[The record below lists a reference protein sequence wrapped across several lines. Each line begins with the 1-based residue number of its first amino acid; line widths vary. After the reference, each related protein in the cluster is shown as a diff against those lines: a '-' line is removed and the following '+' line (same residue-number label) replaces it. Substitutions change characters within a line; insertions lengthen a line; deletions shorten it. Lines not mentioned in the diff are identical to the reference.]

1 MSSLE
6 IETILENLTG
16 MLEARGDD
24 VSEFVE
30 HTYLTHTAQAQMFK
44 TQQLLFHTD
53 RTAVLFVPKSTIG
66 GTAKSSI
73 FKAFKE
79 AKDKKDPEEIL
90 KIISQSEDP
99 EHVDRSQVKSAIFI
113 FDEDPQSHNR
123 KLITDADKMIQGAG
137 GMLQYFTYQE
147 LMFDPTKHVYVP
159 LHERMAENDVKR
171 MLEDYQIK
179 SKSQLPVIL
188 RTDMIARWL
197 GLKHGDV
204 VRITRN
210 NPSSGVYYFY
220 RCCV

>member
-6 IETILENLTG
+6 IETILENLTD
-16 MLEARGDD
+16 MLETRGDD
-24 VSEFVE
+24 ISEFAE
-30 HTYLTHTAQAQMFK
+30 HTYLTPAQMYK
-44 TQQLLFHTD
+44 THQLLFHTD
-53 RTAVLFVPKSTIG
+53 KTAVLFIPKSTMSG
-66 GTAKSSI
+66 NVKNSI

-79 AKDKKDPEEIL
+79 AKDKKDPEEIMN
-90 KIISQSEDP
+90 IISQSEDP
-99 EHVDRSQVKSAIFI
+99 EHVERSKVKTAIFI

-123 KLITDADKMIQGAG
+123 KLIADADKMIQSVG

-159 LHERMAENDVKR
+159 LHEKLTENEIITL
-171 MLEDYQIK
+171 MGTYQLK

-188 RTDMIARWL
+188 RTDIIARWL

-210 NPSSGVYYFY
+210 NPSSGIYYFY
-220 RCCV
+220 RCCI

>member
-6 IETILENLTG
+6 IETILENLTN
-16 MLEARGDD
+16 MLETRGDD
-24 VSEFVE
+24 ISEFSE
-30 HTYLTHTAQAQMFK
+30 HTYLTYTTSAQLFK

-53 RTAVLFVPKSTIG
+53 RTAVMFIPKSTMTG
-66 GTAKSSI
+66 NVKNSI
-73 FKAFKE
+73 YKAFKE
-79 AKDKKDPEEIL
+79 AKDKKDPEEIMS
-90 KIISQSEDP
+90 IISQSEDP
-99 EHVDRSQVKSAIFI
+99 EHVERKHVKTAIFI

-123 KLITDADKMIQGAG
+123 KLITDADKLIQSVG

-159 LHERMAENDVKR
+159 LHEKLTDADVKNVID
-171 MLEDYQIK
+171 MYQLK

-188 RTDMIARWL
+188 RTDIIARWL

-210 NPSSGVYYFY
+210 NPSSGIYYFY